1 MVDLET
7 FPATQQLLALAGV
20 PAAVAILVAVP
31 PRGPG
36 PTRQSGWGTVRIEYI
51 PEGTVCI
58 LPLMRVL
65 SLVSTKG
72 GVGKTALAAALAVEL
87 DAVLLD
93 LDPQASACRWRDRRE
108 AEAPLV
114 TDVAPAR
121 LRPTLDA
128 LEAQG
133 VGTVVIDTPPR
144 SETAALEA
152 TRAAD
157 LVVVPVR
164 AQMVDL
170 ETLPAVQQLLDL
182 AGRPAAVAVLV
193 GVPARGAR
201 AAQARTV
208 IEGAGVTVCPQVLVH
223 RAAWGDASAL
233 GLTVTEY
240 EPRGRAAGELRSVA
254 AWLSERCRR

>member
-1 MVDLET
+1 M
-7 FPATQQLLALAGV
+7 
-20 PAAVAILVAVP
+20 
-31 PRGPG
+31 
-36 PTRQSGWGTVRIEYI
+36 
-51 PEGTVCI
+51 
-58 LPLMRVL
+58 
-65 SLVSTKG
+65 
-72 GVGKTALAAALAVEL
+72 
-87 DAVLLD
+87 LLD

-170 ETLPAVQQLLDL
+170 ETLPAVQQLLEL
-182 AGRPAAVAVLV
+182 AGRPAVVAVLV
-193 GVPARGAR
+193 AVPPRGTR
-201 AAQARTV
+201 ADQARTV
-208 IEGAGVTVCPQVLVH
+208 LEVSGVTVCPQALGH

-240 EPRGRAAGELRSVA
+240 QARGTAAAELRRVA
-254 AWLSERCRR
+254 AWITDRGGRS